1 MACSYV
7 IYIIR
12 VESGRDM
19 GSKTMSDYDEKVA
32 EQIKRLGLTPT
43 SPIQAEKERVARELE
58 MMRAGD
64 KYLPLVDKTKH
75 KKSRHIS
82 TLDPQER
89 EAIRQEM
96 IMEREESLHEL
107 LGEQEEDEDN
117 EKELESE
124 EWPEPIMMWHEWTAP
139 EKKFIHVTYKYRNG
153 IGPDQNIPLSV
164 QDAEKYVPRLLDLC
178 DKVGSI
184 GDPSIRED
192 SFHAI
197 RILRSFITLVLG
209 RDPVLDRRR
218 AKDRERDADP
228 ARKLRKKELERERNK
243 DPSRKKSRAEKQRKR
258 RFKATFA
265 AAFKDMCHV
274 L

>member
-1 MACSYV
+1 
-7 IYIIR
+7 
-12 VESGRDM
+12 
-19 GSKTMSDYDEKVA
+19 MSDYDEKV
-32 EQIKRLGLTPT
+32 
-43 SPIQAEKERVARELE
+43 
-58 MMRAGD
+58 MRAGD
-64 KYLPLVDKTKH
+64 KYLLVDETKH
-75 KKSRHIS
+75 KKSRHMS
-82 TLDPQER
+82 TLDQQER

-184 GDPSIRED
+184 GDPNIRED

-197 RILRSFITLVLG
+197 RILRSFITMVLG

-218 AKDRERDADP
+218 AKDKERDNDP
-228 ARKLRKKELERERNK
+228 ARKLRKKELRRERNK